1 LEHTVAFA
9 NSSISDII
17 ATTIQSRSGVIAD
30 NVTKNN
36 ALLARLKQRGNI
48 KPFSGGNVI
57 LQELSFAENG
67 NAAWYSGYET
77 LNIAAQDVIS
87 AAQYDIKQIAVPVTI
102 SGLEQLQ
109 NAGKEQI
116 IDLLEA
122 RMAVAESTMANYIAQ
137 GIYSDG
143 TSFGGKTITGLQA
156 QVPSDPTTGT
166 VGGINRATWSFW
178 RSKVFDA
185 TSDGGAATT
194 AANIQSYLNRLWAQL
209 VRGQDRPDLVVMDNT
224 YWGLFTG
231 SLQAIQR
238 FTSSQDANLGFVSMK
253 FMDADVILDGGIGGF
268 MTAQEAY
275 MLNTK
280 YIHYRP
286 HRDRNMVPLSPGQRY
301 SVNQDASVQIMAWAG
316 NLTASGLQFQ
326 GKFKE

>member
-1 LEHTVAFA
+1 MAFA

-17 ATTIQSRSGVIAD
+17 ATTIQSRSGMIAD

-36 ALLARLKQRGNI
+36 ALLARLKQRGNT

-67 NAAWYSGYET
+67 NASWYSGYET
-77 LNIAAQDVIS
+77 LNVAAQDVVS
-87 AAQYDIKQIAVPVTI
+87 AAQYDIKQIAVPVTV

-109 NAGKEQI
+109 NAGKEQV

-122 RMAVAESTMANYIAQ
+122 RMSVAEATMANYIAQ
-137 GIYSDG
+137 GVYSDG
-143 TSFGGKTITGLQA
+143 TGFGGKTITGLQA

-166 VGGINRATWSFW
+166 VGGISRVTWNFW

-185 TSDGGAATT
+185 VTDGGGATT
-194 AANIQSYLNRLWAQL
+194 ASNIQTYFNRLWASL
-209 VRGQDRPDLVVMDNT
+209 VRGSDRPDLIVVDNT
-224 YWGLFTG
+224 YWGLLTA
-231 SLQAIQR
+231 SMQAIQR
-238 FTSSQDANLGFVSMK
+238 FSSAQEANLGFVSQK

-268 MTAQEAY
+268 MSAQEAY
-275 MLNTK
+275 FLNTK
-280 YIHYRP
+280 FIHFRP

-316 NLTASGLQFQ
+316 NLTSSGLQFQ